1 MMQTLLTNSPAA
13 PTAAAADKSA
23 VLTASQDGGEGAQQS
38 DGKVGFSEVMNR
50 VQQADKVNAKADGK
64 VVNAGGK
71 APNADSKAPGRPGA
85 EQGSAG
91 ALESNKPVPTA
102 KGEAAKSLANEA
114 EEAGSVDDKPQKG
127 SEPDPALAPNDFL
140 QRLQDALKQDTSLVA
155 PPAIN
160 LVATA
165 PVVETD
171 GKMLPHKD
179 ADAESAEAS
188 ATLTQP
194 LAGSSDK
201 QGATTS
207 AATLARQA
215 ASLLTGETS
224 AAVDAKAAQP
234 DAVMTDDAALT
245 AQLQETGKESGGK
258 ESGGKES
265 GTGANANQPTDN
277 NGKETKGSK
286 NELSAAERAAL
297 LSKVPAAALSEQG
310 ENDTRIQL
318 EGADKGAK
326 PVVPPMAG
334 KEEPV
339 KTAPLQATHQ
349 AVATQ
354 PGAARAFEE
363 GVTRTD
369 GGSSS
374 VAADK
379 APTQTAAEGDGQ
391 SKPVAAKAEGQPAP
405 AASSGAP
412 APAPASEPVLVAPQ
426 QVLASS
432 EPQGPQ
438 ASLASLSAG
447 LKQMEATER
456 SDAPRARSE
465 VKVDVKQ
472 KVAELARGGAQES
485 SETTTTPESS
495 RSQQVQQNSQP
506 QAVGHDNRPAATEA
520 AARREPANLPHLK
533 LADPEAP
540 AQLHQ
545 KVNLMLADKLQQA
558 EIQLDPLGLGKMKI
572 QIQMGADSQANVHF
586 VVQHG
591 QTREMLEQAMPRL
604 RDMLAGQGIQLGQT
618 LVQQQPQQQSQGQSA
633 FAGQGQQGQ
642 KGSGSFAETGQTE
655 AEVTGAGMR
664 LSTES
669 ANDSGIDFYA

>member
-23 VLTASQDGGEGAQQS
+23 VLTASQDGGEGALQS
-38 DGKVGFSEVMNR
+38 DGKAGFSEVMNR

-64 VVNAGGK
+64 
-71 APNADSKAPGRPGA
+71 APARPGA

-91 ALESNKPVPTA
+91 ASESNKPVPTA
-102 KGEAAKSLANEA
+102 KSEAAKSLANEA
-114 EEAGSVDDKPQKG
+114 EEAGSADDKPQKG
-127 SEPDPALAPNDFL
+127 SEPDPALTPNDFL

-155 PPAIN
+155 PTAIN

-171 GKMLPHKD
+171 GKMLPQKG

-207 AATLARQA
+207 AAALARQA

-224 AAVDAKAAQP
+224 VPVDAKAAQP
-234 DAVMTDDAALT
+234 DAAMTDDAALT
-245 AQLQETGKESGGK
+245 AQLQETGKVGSGK
-258 ESGGKES
+258 ESG
-265 GTGANANQPTDN
+265 ANADQQADSS
-277 NGKETKGSK
+277 GKETKGSK
-286 NELSAAERAAL
+286 SELSTAERAAL

-310 ENDTRIQL
+310 ENDTKIPL

-354 PGAARAFEE
+354 PGAARAFED

-369 GGSSS
+369 DGSSS
-374 VAADK
+374 AAADK
-379 APTQTAAEGDGQ
+379 APTQTATEGDGQ

-412 APAPASEPVLVAPQ
+412 APATAPASEPVLVAPQ

-456 SDAPRARSE
+456 SDAPMARSE

-485 SETTTTPESS
+485 SETTTTPENS

-669 ANDSGIDFYA
+669 TNDSGIDFYA

>member
-23 VLTASQDGGEGAQQS
+23 VLTASQDGGEGALQS

-50 VQQADKVNAKADGK
+50 VQQADKVNAKADSK
-64 VVNAGGK
+64 VANAGGK
-71 APNADSKAPGRPGA
+71 APNADGKAPARPGA
-85 EQGSAG
+85 EQGNVG
-91 ALESNKPVPTA
+91 AADSNKPVPTA

-114 EEAGSVDDKPQKG
+114 EETGSADDKPQKG

-165 PVVETD
+165 SVVETD
-171 GKMLPHKD
+171 GKMLPQED

-207 AATLARQA
+207 AAALARQA

-224 AAVDAKAAQP
+224 TPVDAKAAQP
-234 DAVMTDDAALT
+234 DAVVTDNAALT
-245 AQLQETGKESGGK
+245 AQLQGAGQEGGGK
-258 ESGGKES
+258 ESGA
-265 GTGANANQPTDN
+265 GANADQQADN
-277 NGKETKGSK
+277 SGKETKGSK
-286 NELSAAERAAL
+286 NEPSAAERAAL

-310 ENDTRIQL
+310 ENDTKIQL
-318 EGADKGAK
+318 EGADKGPK

-374 VAADK
+374 AAADK
-379 APTQTAAEGDGQ
+379 APTQTAADADGQ

-405 AASSGAP
+405 ATSSGAP
-412 APAPASEPVLVAPQ
+412 APATAPANEPVLVAPQ

-456 SDAPRARSE
+456 SEAPRARSE

-472 KVAELARGGAQES
+472 KVAELARGSAQES

-669 ANDSGIDFYA
+669 TNDSGIDFYA

>member
-23 VLTASQDGGEGAQQS
+23 VLTASQDGGEGALQS

-50 VQQADKVNAKADGK
+50 VQQADKVNVKADGK
-64 VVNAGGK
+64 VVHAGGK
-71 APNADSKAPGRPGA
+71 APNADSKAPARPGA

-102 KGEAAKSLANEA
+102 KGEAAKSLANET
-114 EEAGSVDDKPQKG
+114 EEAAGADDKPQKG

-140 QRLQDALKQDTSLVA
+140 QRLQDALKQDTSLVT
-155 PPAIN
+155 PTAIN

-171 GKMLPHKD
+171 GKMLPQED

-188 ATLTQP
+188 AILTQP
-194 LAGSSDK
+194 LVGSGEK

-207 AATLARQA
+207 AAALARQA

-224 AAVDAKAAQP
+224 VPVDAKAAQP
-234 DAVMTDDAALT
+234 DAVVTDDAALA
-245 AQLQETGKESGGK
+245 AQLQETGKEGSGK
-258 ESGGKES
+258 ENGAGS
-265 GTGANANQPTDN
+265 ANADQPTDN

-286 NELSAAERAAL
+286 SELSTAERAAL
-297 LSKVPAAALSEQG
+297 LNKVPAAALSEQG
-310 ENDTRIQL
+310 ENDTKIQL

-369 GGSSS
+369 DGSSS
-374 VAADK
+374 AAADK
-379 APTQTAAEGDGQ
+379 VQIQTTAEGDGQ

-412 APAPASEPVLVAPQ
+412 APATAPASEPVLVAPQ

-669 ANDSGIDFYA
+669 TNDSGIDFYA

>member
-23 VLTASQDGGEGAQQS
+23 VLTASQDGGEGALQS
-38 DGKVGFSEVMNR
+38 EGKVGFSEVMNR

-91 ALESNKPVPTA
+91 ALENNKPVPTA

-114 EEAGSVDDKPQKG
+114 EEAAGADDKPQKG

-155 PPAIN
+155 PAAIN

-188 ATLTQP
+188 ATFTQP
-194 LAGSSDK
+194 LAGSDK

-207 AATLARQA
+207 AAALARQA

-224 AAVDAKAAQP
+224 VPVDAKAAQP
-234 DAVMTDDAALT
+234 DAVMTDDAALA
-245 AQLQETGKESGGK
+245 AQLQGAGQESGGK
-258 ESGGKES
+258 ESGA
-265 GTGANANQPTDN
+265 GANADQPTDS

-286 NELSAAERAAL
+286 NEPSAAERAAL

-310 ENDTRIQL
+310 ENDTKIQL

-374 VAADK
+374 AAADK
-379 APTQTAAEGDGQ
+379 APTQTAADADGQ

-405 AASSGAP
+405 ATSSGAP
-412 APAPASEPVLVAPQ
+412 APATAPANEPVLVAPQ

-456 SDAPRARSE
+456 SEAPRARSE

-472 KVAELARGGAQES
+472 KVAELARGSAQES

-669 ANDSGIDFYA
+669 TNDSGIDFYA

>member
-23 VLTASQDGGEGAQQS
+23 VLTASQDGGEGVLQS

-64 VVNAGGK
+64 VANAGGK
-71 APNADSKAPGRPGA
+71 APNADSKAPARPGA
-85 EQGSAG
+85 EQGNVG
-91 ALESNKPVPTA
+91 ALESNKPVPTT
-102 KGEAAKSLANEA
+102 KSEAAKSLANEA
-114 EEAGSVDDKPQKG
+114 DEAAGADDKPQKG
-127 SEPDPALAPNDFL
+127 SEPDPTLAPNDFL

-194 LAGSSDK
+194 LAGSGEK
-201 QGATTS
+201 LGATTS
-207 AATLARQA
+207 AAALARQA

-224 AAVDAKAAQP
+224 VPVDAKAAQP
-234 DAVMTDDAALT
+234 DAVMTDDAALA
-245 AQLQETGKESGGK
+245 AQLQETGKEGS
-258 ESGGKES
+258 GKES

-277 NGKETKGSK
+277 SGKETKGSK
-286 NELSAAERAAL
+286 SELSTAERAAL
-297 LSKVPAAALSEQG
+297 LSKVPAAALSEQD
-310 ENDTRIQL
+310 EDDTKIQL

-334 KEEPV
+334 KEESV

-374 VAADK
+374 AAADK

-669 ANDSGIDFYA
+669 TNDSGIDFYA

>member
-23 VLTASQDGGEGAQQS
+23 VLTASQDGGEGALQS

-64 VVNAGGK
+64 VANAGGK
-71 APNADSKAPGRPGA
+71 APNADSKAPARPGA

-91 ALESNKPVPTA
+91 ALEGNKPVPTA
-102 KGEAAKSLANEA
+102 KGEVAKSLANEA
-114 EEAGSVDDKPQKG
+114 EEAASADDKPQKG

-160 LVATA
+160 LVVTA

-171 GKMLPHKD
+171 GKMLPQKG
-179 ADAESAEAS
+179 ADAESAEAA

-194 LAGSSDK
+194 LAGSGEK
-201 QGATTS
+201 QGAMTS
-207 AATLARQA
+207 AAALARQA

-224 AAVDAKAAQP
+224 VPIDAKAAQP

-245 AQLQETGKESGGK
+245 AQLQETGKEGSGK
-258 ESGGKES
+258 ENGAG
-265 GTGANANQPTDN
+265 GANADQPTDN

-286 NELSAAERAAL
+286 SEFSAAERAAL

-379 APTQTAAEGDGQ
+379 APTQTAADVDGQ

-412 APAPASEPVLVAPQ
+412 APATAPASEPVLVAPQ

-655 AEVTGAGMR
+655 AGVTGAGMR

-669 ANDSGIDFYA
+669 TNDSGIDFYA

>member
-23 VLTASQDGGEGAQQS
+23 VLTASQDGGEGALQS

-50 VQQADKVNAKADGK
+50 VQQADKVNVKTDGKVAKADGK
-64 VVNAGGK
+64 
-71 APNADSKAPGRPGA
+71 APALPGA

-114 EEAGSVDDKPQKG
+114 DEAAGADDKPQKG

-155 PPAIN
+155 PAAIN

-179 ADAESAEAS
+179 ADAESAEA
-188 ATLTQP
+188 AAILTQP
-194 LAGSSDK
+194 LAGSGEK

-207 AATLARQA
+207 AAALARQA
-215 ASLLTGETS
+215 ASLLRGETS
-224 AAVDAKAAQP
+224 VPVDAKAAQP
-234 DAVMTDDAALT
+234 DAVMTDDAALA
-245 AQLQETGKESGGK
+245 AQLQETGKEGSGK
-258 ESGGKES
+258 ENGAG
-265 GTGANANQPTDN
+265 GANADQPTDN

-286 NELSAAERAAL
+286 SELSAAERAAL

-374 VAADK
+374 AVADK

-391 SKPVAAKAEGQPAP
+391 PKPVAAKAEGQPAP
-405 AASSGAP
+405 VASSGAP
-412 APAPASEPVLVAPQ
+412 APATASEPVLVAPQ

-472 KVAELARGGAQES
+472 KVADLARGGAQES
-485 SETTTTPESS
+485 NETTTTPESS

-669 ANDSGIDFYA
+669 TNDSGIDFYA

>member
-1 MMQTLLTNSPAA
+1 
-13 PTAAAADKSA
+13 
-23 VLTASQDGGEGAQQS
+23 
-38 DGKVGFSEVMNR
+38 MNR

-64 VVNAGGK
+64 
-71 APNADSKAPGRPGA
+71 APARPGA
-85 EQGSAG
+85 EQGNVG
-91 ALESNKPVPTA
+91 AAESNKPVPTA

-114 EEAGSVDDKPQKG
+114 EEAGNADDKPQKG
-127 SEPDPALAPNDFL
+127 SEPDPALTPNDFL

-171 GKMLPHKD
+171 GKMLPQED

-207 AATLARQA
+207 AAALARQA
-215 ASLLTGETS
+215 ASLLTGDTS
-224 AAVDAKAAQP
+224 VPVDAKAAQP
-234 DAVMTDDAALT
+234 DAVVTDDAALT
-245 AQLQETGKESGGK
+245 AQLQETGKEGSGK
-258 ESGGKES
+258 ENGAG
-265 GTGANANQPTDN
+265 GANADQPTDN

-286 NELSAAERAAL
+286 SELSAAERAAL

-369 GGSSS
+369 DGSSS
-374 VAADK
+374 AAADK
-379 APTQTAAEGDGQ
+379 APTQTAADVDGQ

-405 AASSGAP
+405 AASSGAS
-412 APAPASEPVLVAPQ
+412 APASEPVLVAPQ

-456 SDAPRARSE
+456 SEAPRARSE

-669 ANDSGIDFYA
+669 TNDSGIDFYA

>member
-23 VLTASQDGGEGAQQS
+23 VLTASQDGGEGALQS

-50 VQQADKVNAKADGK
+50 VQQADKVNAKGDGKVANADGK
-64 VVNAGGK
+64 
-71 APNADSKAPGRPGA
+71 APARPGA

-102 KGEAAKSLANEA
+102 KNEAAKSLANEA
-114 EEAGSVDDKPQKG
+114 DEAAGADDKPQKG

-155 PPAIN
+155 PTAIN

-179 ADAESAEAS
+179 TDAESAEAS

-207 AATLARQA
+207 AAALVRQA

-224 AAVDAKAAQP
+224 TPVDAKAAQP
-234 DAVMTDDAALT
+234 DAVVTDDAALA
-245 AQLQETGKESGGK
+245 AQLQETGKEGSGK
-258 ESGGKES
+258 ENGAG
-265 GTGANANQPTDN
+265 GANANQPTDN

-286 NELSAAERAAL
+286 SELSTAERAAL

-310 ENDTRIQL
+310 ENDTRIQQ

-363 GVTRTD
+363 GVTRID
-369 GGSSS
+369 GGSNS

-391 SKPVAAKAEGQPAP
+391 SKPVAAKVEGQPAP

-412 APAPASEPVLVAPQ
+412 APATAPASEPVLVAPQ

-456 SDAPRARSE
+456 SEAPRARSE

-669 ANDSGIDFYA
+669 TNDSGIDFYA

>member
-1 MMQTLLTNSPAA
+1 MMQTLLTNSSAA

-23 VLTASQDGGEGAQQS
+23 VLTASQDGSEGALQS
-38 DGKVGFSEVMNR
+38 DGKGGFSEVMNR
-50 VQQADKVNAKADGK
+50 VQQAGKGNAKADGH
-64 VVNAGGK
+64 VANADGK
-71 APNADSKAPGRPGA
+71 AASRPGTGQ
-85 EQGSAG
+85 ERAG
-91 ALESNKPVPTA
+91 AVESDKPLQNA

-114 EEAGSVDDKPQKG
+114 EEAAGADDKPQKG
-127 SEPDPALAPNDFL
+127 SDPDPALAPNDFL

-155 PPAIN
+155 PAAIT
-160 LVATA
+160 LVAST

-171 GKMLPHKD
+171 GKMLPPDD
-179 ADAESAEAS
+179 AQAASAETS

-194 LAGSSDK
+194 LAGSGDK
-201 QGATTS
+201 QGTTT
-207 AATLARQA
+207 AAAALARQA

-224 AAVDAKAAQP
+224 APVDAKAAQP

-245 AQLQETGKESGGK
+245 AQLQEAGKEGSGKESG
-258 ESGGKES
+258 
-265 GTGANANQPTDN
+265 ANADQHADK
-277 NGKETKGSK
+277 NGKDTKGSK
-286 NELSAAERAAL
+286 SELSAAERAAL
-297 LSKVPAAALSEQG
+297 QSKVPAAAAVSGQDK
-310 ENDTRIQL
+310 ENAQIQV

-334 KEEPV
+334 KDEP
-339 KTAPLQATHQ
+339 ARPSPLQTTHST
-349 AVATQ
+349 VAAQ
-354 PGAARAFEE
+354 PGAARAFAE
-363 GVTRTD
+363 GMSRAD
-369 GGSSS
+369 GEPNLTSE
-374 VAADK
+374 K
-379 APTQTAAEGDGQ
+379 APPQGVAEGDDQ
-391 SKPVAAKAEGQPAP
+391 SRPATAAKTESQPAP
-405 AASSGAP
+405 AAGSTP
-412 APAPASEPVLVAPQ
+412 APAATPGEPVLVAPQ

-456 SDAPRARSE
+456 SDSARGRSE
-465 VKVDVKQ
+465 VKVDLKQ
-472 KVAELARGGAQES
+472 KAAELARGTSQGS
-485 SETTTTPESS
+485 SETTATPESS
-495 RSQQVQQNSQP
+495 HSQQVQQNSQP
-506 QAVGHDNRPAATEA
+506 QAVGHDNRPATAEL
-520 AARREPANLPHLK
+520 AARRDPANLPHLK

-572 QIQMGADSQANVHF
+572 QIQIDSSNQANVHF

-618 LVQQQPQQQSQGQSA
+618 QVQQQPQQQSQGQSG
-633 FAGQGQQGQ
+633 FSGQGQQGQ

-655 AEVTGAGMR
+655 AEVTGAGMS
-664 LSTES
+664 LSRES
-669 ANDSGIDFYA
+669 TNDRGIDFYA

>member
-23 VLTASQDGGEGAQQS
+23 VLTASQDSGEGALLS
-38 DGKVGFSEVMNR
+38 DGKAGFSEVMNR

-64 VVNAGGK
+64 
-71 APNADSKAPGRPGA
+71 APARPGA

-91 ALESNKPVPTA
+91 ASESNKPVPTA
-102 KGEAAKSLANEA
+102 KSGAAKSLANEA
-114 EEAGSVDDKPQKG
+114 EEAGSADDKPQKG
-127 SEPDPALAPNDFL
+127 SEPDPALTPNDFL

-155 PPAIN
+155 PTAIN

-171 GKMLPHKD
+171 GKMLPQKG

-207 AATLARQA
+207 AAALARQA

-224 AAVDAKAAQP
+224 VPVDAKAAQP
-234 DAVMTDDAALT
+234 DAAMT
-245 AQLQETGKESGGK
+245 AQLQETGKEGSGK
-258 ESGGKES
+258 ESG
-265 GTGANANQPTDN
+265 ANADQQADN
-277 NGKETKGSK
+277 SGKETKGSK
-286 NELSAAERAAL
+286 SELSAAERAAL

-310 ENDTRIQL
+310 ENDTKIQL

-363 GVTRTD
+363 GMTRTD
-369 GGSSS
+369 SGSNSA
-374 VAADK
+374 AADK
-379 APTQTAAEGDGQ
+379 ATTQTTAEGDGQ
-391 SKPVAAKAEGQPAP
+391 SKPVAAKAEGQPAN

-412 APAPASEPVLVAPQ
+412 APATAPASEPVLVAPQ

-485 SETTTTPESS
+485 SETTTTPENS

-669 ANDSGIDFYA
+669 TNDSGIDFYA

>member
-23 VLTASQDGGEGAQQS
+23 VLTASQDGGEGALQS

-64 VVNAGGK
+64 VANADGK
-71 APNADSKAPGRPGA
+71 APNADGKAPVRPGA
-85 EQGSAG
+85 EQGNVG
-91 ALESNKPVPTA
+91 AADSNKPVPTA

-114 EEAGSVDDKPQKG
+114 EEVGSADDKPQKG

-155 PPAIN
+155 PPVIN

-171 GKMLPHKD
+171 GKMLPQED

-207 AATLARQA
+207 AAALARQA
-215 ASLLTGETS
+215 ASLLMGETS
-224 AAVDAKAAQP
+224 VPVDAKAAQP
-234 DAVMTDDAALT
+234 DAVMTDDAALA
-245 AQLQETGKESGGK
+245 AQLQETGKEGSGK
-258 ESGGKES
+258 ENGAG
-265 GTGANANQPTDN
+265 GANANQPTDN

-310 ENDTRIQL
+310 ENDTKSQL

-374 VAADK
+374 AAADK

-391 SKPVAAKAEGQPAP
+391 SKPVATKAEGQPAP
-405 AASSGAP
+405 AASSGTP

-456 SDAPRARSE
+456 SEAPRARSE

-472 KVAELARGGAQES
+472 KVAELARGSAQES

-669 ANDSGIDFYA
+669 TNDSGIDFYA

>member
-1 MMQTLLTNSPAA
+1 MMQTLLTNSPAT
-13 PTAAAADKSA
+13 PTATAADKSA
-23 VLTASQDGGEGAQQS
+23 VLTASQDGGEGALQS

-64 VVNAGGK
+64 VANAGGK
-71 APNADSKAPGRPGA
+71 APNADSKAPARPGA
-85 EQGSAG
+85 EQGNVG
-91 ALESNKPVPTA
+91 AADSNKPVPTA
-102 KGEAAKSLANEA
+102 KSEAAKSLANEA
-114 EEAGSVDDKPQKG
+114 EEAGSADDKPQKG

-171 GKMLPHKD
+171 GKMLPHND

-207 AATLARQA
+207 AAALARQA

-224 AAVDAKAAQP
+224 VPIDAKAAQP
-234 DAVMTDDAALT
+234 DAVMTDDAALA
-245 AQLQETGKESGGK
+245 AQLQGAGKESGAGV
-258 ESGGKES
+258 
-265 GTGANANQPTDN
+265 NADQQADS

-286 NELSAAERAAL
+286 NELSTAERAAL

-310 ENDTRIQL
+310 ENDTKIQL

-363 GVTRTD
+363 GMTRTD
-369 GGSSS
+369 SGSNSA
-374 VAADK
+374 AADK

-391 SKPVAAKAEGQPAP
+391 SKPVAAKAEGQPAN

-412 APAPASEPVLVAPQ
+412 APATAPASEPVLVAPQ

-485 SETTTTPESS
+485 SETTTTPENS

-506 QAVGHDNRPAATEA
+506 QAVGHDNRPVATEA

-669 ANDSGIDFYA
+669 TNDSGIDFYA

>member
-23 VLTASQDGGEGAQQS
+23 VLTASQDGGEGALQS
-38 DGKVGFSEVMNR
+38 DGKAGFSEVMNR

-64 VVNAGGK
+64 AS
-71 APNADSKAPGRPGA
+71 ARPGA

-91 ALESNKPVPTA
+91 ASESNKPVPTT
-102 KGEAAKSLANEA
+102 KSEAAKSLANEA
-114 EEAGSVDDKPQKG
+114 EEAGSADDKPQKG
-127 SEPDPALAPNDFL
+127 SEPDPALTPNDFL

-155 PPAIN
+155 PTAIN

-171 GKMLPHKD
+171 GKMLPQKG

-201 QGATTS
+201 QGATSS
-207 AATLARQA
+207 AAALARQA

-224 AAVDAKAAQP
+224 VPVDAKAAQP
-234 DAVMTDDAALT
+234 DAAMTDDVALT
-245 AQLQETGKESGGK
+245 AQLQETGKEGSGK
-258 ESGGKES
+258 ESG
-265 GTGANANQPTDN
+265 ANADQQADN
-277 NGKETKGSK
+277 SGKETKGSK
-286 NELSAAERAAL
+286 SELSAAERAAL

-310 ENDTRIQL
+310 ENDTKIQL

-363 GVTRTD
+363 GMTRTD
-369 GGSSS
+369 SGSNSA
-374 VAADK
+374 AADK
-379 APTQTAAEGDGQ
+379 ATTQTTAEGDGQ
-391 SKPVAAKAEGQPAP
+391 SKPVAAKAEGQPAN

-412 APAPASEPVLVAPQ
+412 APATAPASEPVLVAPQ

-485 SETTTTPESS
+485 SETTTTPENS

-669 ANDSGIDFYA
+669 TNDSGIDFYA

>member
-23 VLTASQDGGEGAQQS
+23 VLTASQDGGEWALQS
-38 DGKVGFSEVMNR
+38 DGKAGFSEVMNR

-64 VVNAGGK
+64 
-71 APNADSKAPGRPGA
+71 APNADSKAPARPGA

-102 KGEAAKSLANEA
+102 KSEAAKSLANEA
-114 EEAGSVDDKPQKG
+114 EEAAGTDDKPQKG
-127 SEPDPALAPNDFL
+127 SDPDPALAPNDFL

-171 GKMLPHKD
+171 GKMLPQKG

-194 LAGSSDK
+194 LTGSGEK
-201 QGATTS
+201 PGATTS
-207 AATLARQA
+207 AAALARQA

-224 AAVDAKAAQP
+224 VPIDAKAAQP
-234 DAVMTDDAALT
+234 DAVMTDDAALA
-245 AQLQETGKESGGK
+245 AQLQGAGKESGGK
-258 ESGGKES
+258 ESGANTDQQADNSGK
-265 GTGANANQPTDN
+265 D
-277 NGKETKGSK
+277 TKGSK
-286 NELSAAERAAL
+286 SELSAAERAAL
-297 LSKVPAAALSEQG
+297 LSKVPAAGLSEQG
-310 ENDTRIQL
+310 ENDTKIQL
-318 EGADKGAK
+318 DGADKGAK

-363 GVTRTD
+363 GITRTD
-369 GGSSS
+369 GGSNSA
-374 VAADK
+374 AADK
-379 APTQTAAEGDGQ
+379 APTQTASDVDGQ
-391 SKPVAAKAEGQPAP
+391 SKPVAAKAEGQPAN

-412 APAPASEPVLVAPQ
+412 APATAPASEPVLVAPQ

-485 SETTTTPESS
+485 SETTTTPENS

-669 ANDSGIDFYA
+669 TNDSGIDFYA

>member
-23 VLTASQDGGEGAQQS
+23 VLTASQDGGEGALQS

-64 VVNAGGK
+64 
-71 APNADSKAPGRPGA
+71 APARPGA
-85 EQGSAG
+85 EQGNVG
-91 ALESNKPVPTA
+91 AAESNKPVPTA

-114 EEAGSVDDKPQKG
+114 EEAGNADDKPQKG
-127 SEPDPALAPNDFL
+127 SEPDPALTPNDFL

-171 GKMLPHKD
+171 GKMLPQED

-201 QGATTS
+201 QGATTN
-207 AATLARQA
+207 AAALARQA
-215 ASLLTGETS
+215 ASLLTGDTS
-224 AAVDAKAAQP
+224 VPVDAKAAQP
-234 DAVMTDDAALT
+234 DAVVTDDAALT
-245 AQLQETGKESGGK
+245 AQLQETGKEGSGK
-258 ESGGKES
+258 ENGAG
-265 GTGANANQPTDN
+265 GANADQPTDN

-286 NELSAAERAAL
+286 SELSAAERAAL

-369 GGSSS
+369 DGSSS
-374 VAADK
+374 AAADK
-379 APTQTAAEGDGQ
+379 APTQTAADVDGQ

-405 AASSGAP
+405 AASSGAS
-412 APAPASEPVLVAPQ
+412 APASEPVLVAPQ

-456 SDAPRARSE
+456 SEAPRARSE

-506 QAVGHDNRPAATEA
+506 QAVGHDNRPATTEA

-669 ANDSGIDFYA
+669 TNDRGIDFYA

>member
-23 VLTASQDGGEGAQQS
+23 VLTASQDGGEGALQS
-38 DGKVGFSEVMNR
+38 DGKAGFSEVMNR

-64 VVNAGGK
+64 
-71 APNADSKAPGRPGA
+71 APARPGA

-91 ALESNKPVPTA
+91 ASESNKSVPTA
-102 KGEAAKSLANEA
+102 KSEAAKSLANGA
-114 EEAGSVDDKPQKG
+114 EEAGSADDKPQKG
-127 SEPDPALAPNDFL
+127 SEPDPALTPNDFL

-155 PPAIN
+155 PTAIN

-171 GKMLPHKD
+171 GKMLPQKG

-207 AATLARQA
+207 AAALARQT

-224 AAVDAKAAQP
+224 VPVDAKAAQP
-234 DAVMTDDAALT
+234 DAAMTDDVALT
-245 AQLQETGKESGGK
+245 AQLQETGKEGSGK
-258 ESGGKES
+258 ESG
-265 GTGANANQPTDN
+265 ANADQQADN
-277 NGKETKGSK
+277 SGKETKGSK
-286 NELSAAERAAL
+286 SELSAAERAAL

-310 ENDTRIQL
+310 ENDTKIQL

-363 GVTRTD
+363 GITRTD
-369 GGSSS
+369 SGSNSA
-374 VAADK
+374 AADK

-391 SKPVAAKAEGQPAP
+391 SKPVAAKAEGQPAN

-412 APAPASEPVLVAPQ
+412 APATAPASEPVLVAPQ

-447 LKQMEATER
+447 LTQMEATER

-669 ANDSGIDFYA
+669 TNDSGIDFYA

>member
-1 MMQTLLTNSPAA
+1 MMQTLLTNSPAT
-13 PTAAAADKSA
+13 PTAADKSA
-23 VLTASQDGGEGAQQS
+23 VLTASQDGGEGALQS

-64 VVNAGGK
+64 VANADGK
-71 APNADSKAPGRPGA
+71 APNADSKAPARRGA

-102 KGEAAKSLANEA
+102 KSEAAKSLANEA
-114 EEAGSVDDKPQKG
+114 EEAAGADDKPQKG
-127 SEPDPALAPNDFL
+127 SEPDPALTPNDFL

-165 PVVETD
+165 PVIETD
-171 GKMLPHKD
+171 GKILPQKG

-194 LAGSSDK
+194 LAGSDT

-207 AATLARQA
+207 AAALARQA

-224 AAVDAKAAQP
+224 VPVDAKAAQS
-234 DAVMTDDAALT
+234 DAVVTDDAALA
-245 AQLQETGKESGGK
+245 AQLQGAGKESGGK
-258 ESGGKES
+258 ESGAG
-265 GTGANANQPTDN
+265 GANADQSTDN

-286 NELSAAERAAL
+286 SELSTAERAAL

-349 AVATQ
+349 AVGTQ

-363 GVTRTD
+363 GITRTD
-369 GGSSS
+369 SGSNSA
-374 VAADK
+374 AADK
-379 APTQTAAEGDGQ
+379 APTQTTVEGDGQ
-391 SKPVAAKAEGQPAP
+391 SKPVAAKAEGQPAN

-412 APAPASEPVLVAPQ
+412 APATAPASEPVLVAPQ

-485 SETTTTPESS
+485 SETTTTPENS

-506 QAVGHDNRPAATEA
+506 QAVGHDNRPAAIEA

-669 ANDSGIDFYA
+669 TNDSGIDFYA

>member
-50 VQQADKVNAKADGK
+50 MQQADKVNAKADGK

-71 APNADSKAPGRPGA
+71 APNADSKAPARPGA
-85 EQGSAG
+85 EQGNVG
-91 ALESNKPVPTA
+91 AAESNKPVPTA

-114 EEAGSVDDKPQKG
+114 EEAGSADDKPQKG

-155 PPAIN
+155 PEAIN

-171 GKMLPHKD
+171 GKMLPQKG
-179 ADAESAEAS
+179 AGAESAEAA

-207 AATLARQA
+207 AAALARQA

-224 AAVDAKAAQP
+224 VPVDAKAAQP
-234 DAVMTDDAALT
+234 DAAVTDDAALA
-245 AQLQETGKESGGK
+245 AQLQETGKEGSGK
-258 ESGGKES
+258 ENGAG
-265 GTGANANQPTDN
+265 GANANQPTDN

-286 NELSAAERAAL
+286 SELSTAERAAL

-310 ENDTRIQL
+310 ENDTRIQQ

-334 KEEPV
+334 KEELV

-374 VAADK
+374 AAADK

-618 LVQQQPQQQSQGQSA
+618 LVQQQPQQQSQGQST

-669 ANDSGIDFYA
+669 TNDSGIDFYA

>member
-1 MMQTLLTNSPAA
+1 MMQTLLTNSPAT
-13 PTAAAADKSA
+13 PTATAADKNA
-23 VLTASQDGGEGAQQS
+23 VLTASQDGGEGALQS

-64 VVNAGGK
+64 
-71 APNADSKAPGRPGA
+71 APARPGA
-85 EQGSAG
+85 EQGSSG
-91 ALESNKPVPTA
+91 ALEGNKPVPTA

-114 EEAGSVDDKPQKG
+114 EEAAGADDKPQKG
-127 SEPDPALAPNDFL
+127 SDPDPALAPNDFL

-155 PPAIN
+155 PTAIN

-179 ADAESAEAS
+179 ADTESAEAA

-194 LAGSSDK
+194 LAGSGEK
-201 QGATTS
+201 PGATTS
-207 AATLARQA
+207 AAALARQA

-224 AAVDAKAAQP
+224 VPVDAKAAQP
-234 DAVMTDDAALT
+234 DTVTTDNAALT
-245 AQLQETGKESGGK
+245 AQLQETGKEESGK
-258 ESGGKES
+258 ESGA
-265 GTGANANQPTDN
+265 GANADQHADN

-286 NELSAAERAAL
+286 SELSAAERAAL

-310 ENDTRIQL
+310 ENDTTIQL

-334 KEEPV
+334 KEDPV

-349 AVATQ
+349 GVATQ

-374 VAADK
+374 AAADK

-412 APAPASEPVLVAPQ
+412 APATAPAGEPVLVAPQ

-456 SDAPRARSE
+456 SEAPRARSE

-669 ANDSGIDFYA
+669 TNDRGIDFYA

>member
-23 VLTASQDGGEGAQQS
+23 VLTASQDGGEGALQS

-64 VVNAGGK
+64 
-71 APNADSKAPGRPGA
+71 APARPGA

-102 KGEAAKSLANEA
+102 KSEAAKSLANEA
-114 EEAGSVDDKPQKG
+114 EEAGSADDKPQKG

-155 PPAIN
+155 PTAIN

-171 GKMLPHKD
+171 GKMLPQED

-207 AATLARQA
+207 AAALARQA

-224 AAVDAKAAQP
+224 VPVDAKAAQP

-245 AQLQETGKESGGK
+245 AQLQETGKEGS
-258 ESGGKES
+258 GKES

-326 PVVPPMAG
+326 PVVPPMVG

-369 GGSSS
+369 VGSSS
-374 VAADK
+374 AAADK
-379 APTQTAAEGDGQ
+379 APTQTAADSDGQ

-412 APAPASEPVLVAPQ
+412 APATAPASEPVLVAPQ

-456 SDAPRARSE
+456 SEAPRARSE

-472 KVAELARGGAQES
+472 KVAELARGGVQES
-485 SETTTTPESS
+485 SEATTTPESS

-669 ANDSGIDFYA
+669 TNDSGIDFYA

>member
-1 MMQTLLTNSPAA
+1 
-13 PTAAAADKSA
+13 
-23 VLTASQDGGEGAQQS
+23 
-38 DGKVGFSEVMNR
+38 MNR

-64 VVNAGGK
+64 VANADGK
-71 APNADSKAPGRPGA
+71 APNADSKAPVRPGA

-114 EEAGSVDDKPQKG
+114 EESAGADDKPQKG

-160 LVATA
+160 LVATT

-171 GKMLPHKD
+171 GKMLPQED
-179 ADAESAEAS
+179 ADAESAEVS

-207 AATLARQA
+207 AAALARQA
-215 ASLLTGETS
+215 ASLLMGETS
-224 AAVDAKAAQP
+224 VPVDAKAAQP
-234 DAVMTDDAALT
+234 DAVMTDDAALA
-245 AQLQETGKESGGK
+245 AQLQETGKEGSGK
-258 ESGGKES
+258 ENGAG
-265 GTGANANQPTDN
+265 GANANQPTDN

-310 ENDTRIQL
+310 ENDTKSQL

-374 VAADK
+374 AAADK

-391 SKPVAAKAEGQPAP
+391 SKPVATKAEGQPAP
-405 AASSGAP
+405 AASSGTP

-456 SDAPRARSE
+456 SEAPRARSE

-472 KVAELARGGAQES
+472 KVAELARGGTQES

-506 QAVGHDNRPAATEA
+506 QVVGHDNRPAATEA

-669 ANDSGIDFYA
+669 TNDSGIDFYA

>member
-23 VLTASQDGGEGAQQS
+23 VLTASQDGGEGALQS

-64 VVNAGGK
+64 
-71 APNADSKAPGRPGA
+71 APARPGA
-85 EQGSAG
+85 EQGNVG
-91 ALESNKPVPTA
+91 AAESNKPVPTA

-114 EEAGSVDDKPQKG
+114 EEAGNADDKPQKG

-155 PPAIN
+155 PTAIN

-171 GKMLPHKD
+171 GKMLPQED
-179 ADAESAEAS
+179 ADAESTEAS

-207 AATLARQA
+207 AAALARQA
-215 ASLLTGETS
+215 ASLLTGDTS
-224 AAVDAKAAQP
+224 VPVDAKAAQP
-234 DAVMTDDAALT
+234 DAVVTDDAALT
-245 AQLQETGKESGGK
+245 AQLQETGKEGSGK
-258 ESGGKES
+258 ENGAGS
-265 GTGANANQPTDN
+265 ANADQHADN

-286 NELSAAERAAL
+286 SELSAAERAAL

-369 GGSSS
+369 DGSSS
-374 VAADK
+374 AAADK
-379 APTQTAAEGDGQ
+379 APTQTAADVDGQ

-412 APAPASEPVLVAPQ
+412 APTTAPAGEPVLVAPQ

-456 SDAPRARSE
+456 SEAPRARSE

-485 SETTTTPESS
+485 SEATTTPESS

-669 ANDSGIDFYA
+669 TNDSGIDFYA

>member
-13 PTAAAADKSA
+13 PTATAADKSA
-23 VLTASQDGGEGAQQS
+23 VLTANQDGGEGALQS
-38 DGKVGFSEVMNR
+38 GGKVGFSEVMNR

-64 VVNAGGK
+64 VANADGK
-71 APNADSKAPGRPGA
+71 APNADSKAPARPGA
-85 EQGSAG
+85 EQGSSG
-91 ALESNKPVPTA
+91 ALEGNKPVPTA
-102 KGEAAKSLANEA
+102 KSEVAKSLANEA
-114 EEAGSVDDKPQKG
+114 EEAAGADDKPQKG

-155 PPAIN
+155 PAAIN
-160 LVATA
+160 LVASA

-179 ADAESAEAS
+179 ADAESAEAA

-194 LAGSSDK
+194 LAGSGEK

-207 AATLARQA
+207 AAALARQA

-224 AAVDAKAAQP
+224 VPVDAKAAQP
-234 DAVMTDDAALT
+234 DGVVTDDAALA
-245 AQLQETGKESGGK
+245 AQLQETGKEGSGK
-258 ESGGKES
+258 ENGAGS
-265 GTGANANQPTDN
+265 ANADQHADN

-286 NELSAAERAAL
+286 SELSAAERAAL

-374 VAADK
+374 AAADK
-379 APTQTAAEGDGQ
+379 APTQTATEGDGQ

-412 APAPASEPVLVAPQ
+412 APATAPASEPVLVAPQ

-456 SDAPRARSE
+456 SEAPRARSE

-485 SETTTTPESS
+485 SETTTPPESS

-669 ANDSGIDFYA
+669 TNDSGIDFYA

>member
-1 MMQTLLTNSPAA
+1 MMQTLLTNSPAT
-13 PTAAAADKSA
+13 PTATAADKST
-23 VLTASQDGGEGAQQS
+23 VLTASQDGGEGALQS

-64 VVNAGGK
+64 
-71 APNADSKAPGRPGA
+71 APARPGA

-91 ALESNKPVPTA
+91 AWESNKPVPTA
-102 KGEAAKSLANEA
+102 KSEVAKSLANEA
-114 EEAGSVDDKPQKG
+114 EEAGSADDKPQKG
-127 SEPDPALAPNDFL
+127 SDPDPALAPNDFL

-155 PPAIN
+155 PTAIN

-171 GKMLPHKD
+171 GKMLPQKG

-194 LAGSSDK
+194 LAGSGEK
-201 QGATTS
+201 LGATTS
-207 AATLARQA
+207 AAALARQA

-224 AAVDAKAAQP
+224 VPVDAKAAQP
-234 DAVMTDDAALT
+234 DAVMTDDAALV
-245 AQLQETGKESGGK
+245 AQLQETGKEGSGK
-258 ESGGKES
+258 ESGAGD
-265 GTGANANQPTDN
+265 NADQQADS

-286 NELSAAERAAL
+286 NELSTAERAAL

-310 ENDTRIQL
+310 ENDTKIQL

-326 PVVPPMAG
+326 TVVPPMAG

-349 AVATQ
+349 GVATQ

-374 VAADK
+374 AAADK

-391 SKPVAAKAEGQPAP
+391 SKPVTAKAEGQPAP

-412 APAPASEPVLVAPQ
+412 APATAPANEPVLVAPQ

-472 KVAELARGGAQES
+472 KVAELARGGTQES

-495 RSQQVQQNSQP
+495 RSQQVQQNSQS

-669 ANDSGIDFYA
+669 TNDSRIDFYA

>member
-1 MMQTLLTNSPAA
+1 MMQTLLTNTPAT

-23 VLTASQDGGEGAQQS
+23 VLTASQDGGEGALQS
-38 DGKVGFSEVMNR
+38 EGKVGFSEVMNR
-50 VQQADKVNAKADGK
+50 VQQADKANVKTDGKVAKADGK
-64 VVNAGGK
+64 
-71 APNADSKAPGRPGA
+71 APALPGA

-114 EEAGSVDDKPQKG
+114 EEAGSADDKPQKG

-171 GKMLPHKD
+171 GKMLPQKG
-179 ADAESAEAS
+179 ADTESAEAA

-194 LAGSSDK
+194 LAGSGDK

-207 AATLARQA
+207 AAALARQA

-224 AAVDAKAAQP
+224 VPVDAKAAQP
-234 DAVMTDDAALT
+234 DAVVTDDAALT
-245 AQLQETGKESGGK
+245 AQLQEAGKEGSGKESGAG
-258 ESGGKES
+258 
-265 GTGANANQPTDN
+265 GANANQPTDN
-277 NGKETKGSK
+277 NGKETKGS
-286 NELSAAERAAL
+286 NSELSAAERAAL

-310 ENDTRIQL
+310 EDDTRIQL

-374 VAADK
+374 IAADK
-379 APTQTAAEGDGQ
+379 APTQTAADADGQ
-391 SKPVAAKAEGQPAP
+391 FKPVAAKAEGQPAP

-412 APAPASEPVLVAPQ
+412 APATAPASEPVLVAPQ

-456 SDAPRARSE
+456 SEAPRARSE

-669 ANDSGIDFYA
+669 TNDSGIDFYA

>member
-1 MMQTLLTNSPAA
+1 
-13 PTAAAADKSA
+13 
-23 VLTASQDGGEGAQQS
+23 
-38 DGKVGFSEVMNR
+38 MNR
-50 VQQADKVNAKADGK
+50 VQQADKVNAKGDGK
-64 VVNAGGK
+64 VANADGK
-71 APNADSKAPGRPGA
+71 APNADSKAPARPGA

-114 EEAGSVDDKPQKG
+114 EEAAGADDKPPKG
-127 SEPDPALAPNDFL
+127 SEPDPALTPNDFL

-171 GKMLPHKD
+171 GKMLPQED
-179 ADAESAEAS
+179 ADAESAEAA

-207 AATLARQA
+207 AAALARQA
-215 ASLLTGETS
+215 ASLLTGDTS
-224 AAVDAKAAQP
+224 VPVDAKAAQP
-234 DAVMTDDAALT
+234 DAAAPA
-245 AQLQETGKESGGK
+245 AQLQETGQEGSGK
-258 ESGGKES
+258 EKGAG
-265 GTGANANQPTDN
+265 GANADQPTDN
-277 NGKETKGSK
+277 SGKETKGSK
-286 NELSAAERAAL
+286 SELSAAERAAL

-339 KTAPLQATHQ
+339 KTAPLQTTHQ

-374 VAADK
+374 AAADK
-379 APTQTAAEGDGQ
+379 APTQTAADADGQ
-391 SKPVAAKAEGQPAP
+391 SKPVAAKAEGLPAP

-412 APAPASEPVLVAPQ
+412 APATAPASEPVLVAPQ

-669 ANDSGIDFYA
+669 TNDSGIDFYA

>member
-13 PTAAAADKSA
+13 PTATAADKGA
-23 VLTASQDGGEGAQQS
+23 VLTASQDGGEGALQS

-50 VQQADKVNAKADGK
+50 VQQADKVNAKGDGK
-64 VVNAGGK
+64 VANADGK
-71 APNADSKAPGRPGA
+71 APNAGSKAPARPGA

-114 EEAGSVDDKPQKG
+114 EEAASTDDKPQKG
-127 SEPDPALAPNDFL
+127 SEPDPALTPNDFL

-171 GKMLPHKD
+171 GKMLPQED

-194 LAGSSDK
+194 LAGSGEK
-201 QGATTS
+201 QEATTS
-207 AATLARQA
+207 AAALARQA

-224 AAVDAKAAQP
+224 VPVDAKAAQP
-234 DAVMTDDAALT
+234 DVVMTDDAALA
-245 AQLQETGKESGGK
+245 AQLQGAGKESGGK
-258 ESGGKES
+258 ESGA
-265 GTGANANQPTDN
+265 GANANQPTDN
-277 NGKETKGSK
+277 SGKETKGSK
-286 NELSAAERAAL
+286 SELSAAERAAL

-310 ENDTRIQL
+310 ENDTRIQQ
-318 EGADKGAK
+318 EGAHKGAK

-369 GGSSS
+369 GGSSNG
-374 VAADK
+374 AADK
-379 APTQTAAEGDGQ
+379 APTQTAADVDGQ
-391 SKPVAAKAEGQPAP
+391 SKAVAAKAEGQPAP
-405 AASSGAP
+405 ASSSGAP
-412 APAPASEPVLVAPQ
+412 APATAPASEPVLVAPQ

-456 SDAPRARSE
+456 SEPPRARSE

-669 ANDSGIDFYA
+669 TNDSGIDFYA

>member
-23 VLTASQDGGEGAQQS
+23 VLTASQDGGEGALQS

-50 VQQADKVNAKADGK
+50 VQQADKVNVKADGK
-64 VVNAGGK
+64 VAHSDGK
-71 APNADSKAPGRPGA
+71 APARSGA
-85 EQGSAG
+85 EQGSTG

-102 KGEAAKSLANEA
+102 KGEAAKSLANETD
-114 EEAGSVDDKPQKG
+114 EAGSADDKPQKG

-155 PPAIN
+155 PAAIN

-179 ADAESAEAS
+179 ADAESAEVS

-194 LAGSSDK
+194 LAGSDK

-207 AATLARQA
+207 AAALARQA

-224 AAVDAKAAQP
+224 VPVDAKAAQP
-234 DAVMTDDAALT
+234 DAVMTDDAALA
-245 AQLQETGKESGGK
+245 AQLQGAGKESGGK
-258 ESGGKES
+258 ESGA
-265 GTGANANQPTDN
+265 GANADQQADN
-277 NGKETKGSK
+277 SGKETKGSK
-286 NELSAAERAAL
+286 SELSAAERAAL
-297 LSKVPAAALSEQG
+297 LSKEPAAALSEQG

-334 KEEPV
+334 KEDPV

-374 VAADK
+374 AVADK

-391 SKPVAAKAEGQPAP
+391 PKPVAAKAEGQPAP
-405 AASSGAP
+405 VASSGAP
-412 APAPASEPVLVAPQ
+412 APATASEPVLVAPQ

-669 ANDSGIDFYA
+669 TNDSGIDFYA